1 MRAFIFSGL
10 TAATIVAAGTAAGPV
25 ATGDIAPANAT
36 RVAAN
41 ICGSS
46 GCYAPQVQRLQHR
59 KLQTLGRPT
68 NQPLGQPALQL
79 PIVRG

>member
-1 MRAFIFSGL
+1 MRAFFFSGL
-10 TAATIVAAGTAAGPV
+10 TAATIMAAGTAAGPV
-25 ATGDIAPANAT
+25 LIGDVAPANAI

-59 KLQTLGRPT
+59 KLQTLGRPL